1 MFDLNL
7 TINCKDKE
15 NKFVEGYEQ
24 ESPVTSNS
32 LVVNGEEASSNDD
45 TCSTLA
51 SSCTGDTT
59 SMTFNFGILNGND
72 RDEKAHDRGLTLTKS
87 EMVTRELFPTCQL
100 SELNSGS
107 RSNMS
112 LDLSFDHGHH
122 QQGQSEMVVQH
133 QENEVQQVQARKN
146 RRGPK
151 SKSSQYRGV
160 TFYRRTGRWE
170 SHIWDCG
177 KQVYLGGFDTD
188 LTAARA
194 YDRAAIKFRGVDA
207 DINFNLGDYEED
219 MKQMKNLSKE
229 EFVQTLRRHSAG
241 LSRGSSKF
249 RGVTAHKCSPW
260 EAQMGQFLG
269 KMAYDKAAIK
279 SNGRDAVANYNPST
293 YDGKMISKPHNEGSP
308 HDLDLNLGISTSSL
322 KESGSLFSFQYSPR
336 YVQNEG
342 ESKLQTENSGTRVD
356 NPLTSEYSVLWAGVN
371 PDFVPKDKVCQER
384 EVISS
389 QGRPEWAWQVH
400 DRVFSTPMAMVST
413 AASSGFS
420 LPATTSFFSATTS
433 SPEVP
438 NPSALNLCFAS
449 YPGTSTNTSQNYF
462 QIRPS
467 LPPP

>member
-7 TINCKDKE
+7 TIDCNDKE
-15 NKFVEGYEQ
+15 NKFGERDEQ
-24 ESPVTSNS
+24 ELPATSKS
-32 LVVNGEEASSNDD
+32 LASSNDD
-45 TCSTLA
+45 MCFTCA
-51 SSCTGDTT
+51 SSGAGDTT
-59 SMTFNFGILNGND
+59 SVTLNFGILNGND
-72 RDEKAHDRGLTLTKS
+72 PDGKYHEA
-87 EMVTRELFPTCQL
+87 EMVTRELFPTSQF
-100 SELNSGS
+100 SELNPGS
-107 RSNMS
+107 CSNI
-112 LDLSFDHGHH
+112 SFDHDRSN
-122 QQGQSEMVVQH
+122 QGRPEMVVQH
-133 QENEVQQVQARKN
+133 HQQQETQQVQGRKS

-151 SKSSQYRGV
+151 SKSSRYRGV

-207 DINFNLGDYEED
+207 DINFNLGDYEDD

-241 LSRGSSKF
+241 LSRGSSKY
-249 RGVTAHKCSPW
+249 RGVTLHKCSRW

-269 KMAYDKAAIK
+269 KKAYDKAAIT
-279 SNGRDAVANYNPST
+279 SNGRDAVTNYNPGT

-322 KESGSLFSFQYSPR
+322 KESGNLFSSQYSPR

-342 ESKLQTENSGTRVD
+342 QSKLQTKNSGTRVD
-356 NPLTSEYSVLWAGVN
+356 NPLTSEYSVSWAGVN
-371 PDFVPKDKVCQER
+371 PDFVPKDKEW

-389 QGRPEWAWQVH
+389 QGRPEWAWQAH
-400 DRVFSTPMAMVST
+400 GRVFSTPMAMVSS

-420 LPATTSFFSATTS
+420 LPATTSFSSTTTP

-449 YPGTSTNTSQNYF
+449 YPGTSTNTSRNYF